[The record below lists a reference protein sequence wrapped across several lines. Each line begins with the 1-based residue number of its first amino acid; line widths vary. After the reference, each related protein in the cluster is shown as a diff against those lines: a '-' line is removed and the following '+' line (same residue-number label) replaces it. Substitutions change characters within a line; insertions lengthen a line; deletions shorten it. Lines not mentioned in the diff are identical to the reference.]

1 MLQYCNSKMRI
12 GGGNLFKGIQKVSL
26 IDYPGLI
33 VATLFTGGCNFRCQW
48 CHNYNLVDPKQV
60 SSMPNI
66 STDEIQDFL
75 LKRKGKLQG
84 VCITGGEPTLWG
96 DRLAEF
102 MVWCKDNN
110 FKVKIDTNGSRP
122 DVLAGYIENNLVDFI
137 AMDIK
142 NTFDKYEKTV
152 GLDNPDELLEL
163 DIDAIKKT
171 IQVIK
176 DSGISHQ
183 FRTTVVPELVDRD
196 EMLKMEKYLGESIVY
211 QEYRKV

>member
-1 MLQYCNSKMRI
+1 MLQYCSSKMRI

-60 SSMPNI
+60 SSIPNI

-84 VCITGGEPTLWG
+84 VCISGGEPTLWG
-96 DRLAEF
+96 DRLVEF

-110 FKVKIDTNGSRP
+110 FKIKIDTNGSRP
-122 DVLAGYIENNLVDFI
+122 DVLAGYIENGLVDFV

-171 IQVIK
+171 IQVII

-183 FRTTVVPELVDRD
+183 FRTTVVPGLVDRD